1 MFVISFPGSNVDI
14 VYIKF
19 ICTVMKGTCTANSNH
34 RKLSDLYAYSKL
46 VLKKH
51 QPGFISNLGLD

>member
-51 QPGFISNLGLD
+51 QIKIGS